1 MFPYEHTHRI
11 LVKDITVL
19 LPIFFVFNINIL
31 GVSRVN
37 LLADSNIG
45 SFKDADSVTNISRLK
60 HTTFVEKYNN
70 TNVNYCK
77 NSPRCLIS
85 LYHCFD
91 AHNKVDPK
99 DLLYIWLPHLAYTSL
114 FSGRNC
120 ICPEKKWL

>member
-1 MFPYEHTHRI
+1 MV
-11 LVKDITVL
+11 LV
-19 LPIFFVFNINIL
+19 FYMNCL

-60 HTTFVEKYNN
+60 QTTCVEKYNN
-70 TNVNYCK
+70 TNLNYCT

-99 DLLYIWLPHLAYTSL
+99 DLLYIWLSTLAYISL
-114 FSGRNC
+114 
-120 ICPEKKWL
+120 